1 MNQNFEVEY
10 FQTPDKWFK
19 VVYNGIEEGKIVMG
33 NTRGML
39 HDAAVAID
47 NDDVRSVI
55 INDSDGGHII
65 LKG

>member
-19 VVYNGIEEGKIVMG
+19 VVYNGIEEGKIAMG
-33 NTRGML
+33 NTHGML